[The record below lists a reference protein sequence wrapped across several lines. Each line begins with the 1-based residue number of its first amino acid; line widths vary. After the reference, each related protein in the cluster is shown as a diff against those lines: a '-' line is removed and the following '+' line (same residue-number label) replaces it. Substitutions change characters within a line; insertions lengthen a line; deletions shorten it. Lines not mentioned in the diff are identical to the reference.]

1 MILRD
6 ISTYIEWH
14 LPPFNSRI
22 VEESF
27 FWSERGRERERRR
40 VVSKLWSLPNST
52 DRFGHN
58 SQVFEKEEAEHTST
72 WK

>member
-14 LPPFNSRI
+14 LPHFNSRI

-27 FWSERGRERERRR
+27 FGVSERERER
-40 VVSKLWSLPNST
+40 
-52 DRFGHN
+52 
-58 SQVFEKEEAEHTST
+58 EEE
-72 WK
+72 

>member
-27 FWSERGRERERRR
+27 FGVSERERER
-40 VVSKLWSLPNST
+40 
-52 DRFGHN
+52 
-58 SQVFEKEEAEHTST
+58 EEE
-72 WK
+72 

>member
-27 FWSERGRERERRR
+27 FGMSERERERRR
-40 VVSKLWSLPNST
+40 VVSKLWSLPNT

-58 SQVFEKEEAEHTST
+58 SQVFEKE
-72 WK
+72 

>member
-14 LPPFNSRI
+14 LPHFNSRI

-27 FWSERGRERERRR
+27 FGVSERERERRR
-40 VVSKLWSLPNST
+40 VVSKLWSLPNT

-58 SQVFEKEEAEHTST
+58 SQVFEKE
-72 WK
+72 